1 MSLGR
6 KRPGEAQRLPITRR
20 GFVLLGL
27 QLAVA
32 GGLAWRMRQLQ
43 VIMESAQ
50 NGTDFF
56 DAEYLE
62 RLL

>member
-1 MSLGR
+1 M
-6 KRPGEAQRLPITRR
+6 KRTNSS
-20 GFVLLGL
+20 
-27 QLAVA
+27 
-32 GGLAWRMRQLQ
+32 MRQLQ